1 MTDTEHDTP
10 PSEIP
15 RAVQAKRWRWA
26 PWLIW
31 LIPVIAAVVGGSIL
45 VQSLRARGPS
55 VTILFKNAEGLEA
68 GKTRIKYK
76 DVDIGTV
83 RKISLTD
90 DRKQVVV
97 TAQLVKNAE
106 SFLREDSRFWVV
118 RPRIGAGGISGL
130 GTLLSGSYIGVDAGK
145 STKERDKFTG
155 LDLPPFVLTGLAGK
169 LFILHADQ
177 IGSIDIGAP
186 IFYRHIQVGQVAA
199 YELNSDGSG
208 VNLHVFIDAPY
219 DKFVT
224 TSARFWQA
232 SGVELSVD
240 ASGAK
245 LNTESLSAIIS
256 GGIGF
261 AIPDDLPPAP
271 AAATNADFALYAN
284 RGDALKHADTVIK
297 KAVVYF
303 NETVRDL
310 TVGAPV
316 DFRGIVIGEVTGI
329 RLDYNKKSHNYAIPV
344 EINLYPERL
353 NAQHQKTAIPAT
365 TADLAN
371 LLDALVKKGLRAQ
384 LRTGS
389 LLTGK
394 LFVALDFFPEA
405 PAFKIDWN
413 DERIVVATVPSK
425 LEELQTILTRIA
437 RRADKV
443 PLDKISQDVRKVLAS
458 LDTSVKHADKLIG
471 QLDSKVA
478 PAARATLDQARK
490 TLQSADGVLAS
501 DAPLQQ
507 DLRETLRDLSRT
519 AQSVQN
525 LTDYLERHP
534 ESLLRGKK
542 ETP

>member
-1 MTDTEHDTP
+1 MTDIENNHPASDLP
-10 PSEIP
+10 QAI
-15 RAVQAKRWRWA
+15 QAKRWRFA

-31 LIPVIAAVVGGSIL
+31 LIPIIAALIGGSIL

-83 RKISLTD
+83 RHISLTD
-90 DRKQVVV
+90 DRKQVIV

-145 STKERDKFTG
+145 SDKERDKFTG

-186 IFYRHIQVGQVAA
+186 IFFRHIQVGQVAA
-199 YELNSDGSG
+199 YELNGDGSG
-208 VNLHVFIDAPY
+208 VILHVFINAPY

-224 TSARFWQA
+224 TAARFWQA
-232 SGVELSVD
+232 SGIELSVD

-256 GGIGF
+256 GGISF
-261 AIPDDLPPAP
+261 AIPEDLPPAP
-271 AAATNADFALYAN
+271 VAANNTDFALYAN
-284 RGDALKHADTVIK
+284 RDAALKLADTAVK

-303 NETVRDL
+303 NESVREL

-329 RLDYNKKSHNYAIPV
+329 RLDYDKKSGNYAIPV
-344 EINLYPERL
+344 ELNLYPDRL
-353 NAQHQKTAIPAT
+353 NAQRQKNAIPAT
-365 TADLAN
+365 TADLVSM
-371 LLDALVKKGLRAQ
+371 LDKLVQKGLRAQ
-384 LRTGS
+384 LKTGS
-389 LLTGK
+389 LITGK
-394 LFVALDFFPEA
+394 LFVALDFFPTA
-405 PAFKIDWN
+405 PAFKIDWSA
-413 DERIVVATVPSK
+413 DRVVIGTVPST

-443 PLDKISQDVRKVLAS
+443 PLDKISADVRKVLAS
-458 LDTSVKHADKLIG
+458 LDTGIKHADKLIG

-478 PAARATLDQARK
+478 PSAQATLDQARK
-490 TLQSADGVLAS
+490 TLKSAEGVLAS

-507 DLRETLRDLSRT
+507 DLRDTLRDLSRT
-519 AQSVQN
+519 AQSVRD

-542 ETP
+542 EN

>member
-1 MTDTEHDTP
+1 MTDTEHDHP
-10 PSEIP
+10 VSELPQAI
-15 RAVQAKRWRWA
+15 QAKRWRWA

-31 LIPVIAAVVGGSIL
+31 LIPIIALVIGGSIL

-55 VTILFKNAEGLEA
+55 VTILFKSAEGLEA

-83 RKISLTD
+83 RRISLSD
-90 DRKQVVV
+90 DRKQVIVS
-97 TAQLVKNAE
+97 AQLVKNAE
-106 SFLREDSRFWVV
+106 SFLHEDSRFWVV

-145 STKERDKFTG
+145 SSKERDEFTG

-169 LFILHADQ
+169 LFILHTDQ

-199 YELNSDGSG
+199 YELNGDGSG
-208 VNLHVFIDAPY
+208 VNLHVFVNAPY

-224 TSARFWQA
+224 TATRFWKA
-232 SGVELSVD
+232 SGIELSVD

-256 GGIGF
+256 GGISF
-261 AIPDDLPPAP
+261 AVPDDLPPAP
-271 AAATNADFALYAN
+271 AAANNADFALYAN
-284 RGDALKHADTVIK
+284 RDVALKHADNLVR

-303 NETVRDL
+303 NESVRDL

-329 RLDYNKKSHNYAIPV
+329 RLDYNAKTRNYSIPV
-344 EINLYPERL
+344 EIDLYPERL
-353 NAQHQKTAIPAT
+353 NAQHQKSATPAT
-365 TADLAN
+365 NEDLVN
-371 LLDALVKKGLRAQ
+371 MLDTLVQKGLRAQ
-384 LRTGS
+384 LKTGS

-394 LFVALDFFPEA
+394 LFVALDFFPET
-405 PAFKIDWN
+405 PAFKIDWSA
-413 DERIVVATVPSK
+413 DRIVVATVPSK

-443 PLDKISQDVRKVLAS
+443 PLDKISADVRKVLAS
-458 LDTSVKHADKLIG
+458 LDTSVKHADKLID
-471 QLDSKVA
+471 QLDAKVA
-478 PAARATLDQARK
+478 PSARATLEQARK
-490 TLQSADGVLAS
+490 TLQSAEGVLAS

-507 DLRETLRDLSRT
+507 DLRDTLRDLSRT
-519 AQSVQN
+519 AQSVRD

-542 ETP
+542 ENP